1 MLLTE
6 KEASRLGGA
15 IEELREI
22 YIILE
27 GLFGETETVLRM
39 GRRVASLFV
48 LYRAS
53 EIINE
58 KEE

>member
-22 YIILE
+22 YITLE

-48 LYRAS
+48 LYRTS
-53 EIINE
+53 EIIND
-58 KEE
+58 KDQ

>member
-6 KEASRLGGA
+6 KEASRLCCA
-15 IEELREI
+15 IAALREI

-48 LYRAS
+48 LYRTS